1 MPWPGSSRRMKLKW
15 TRAAL
20 ADPRRILDYIGE
32 NNPQTARAPAAG
44 FRQTAEHL
52 TAHPFI
58 GRRGGLDG
66 TRERMPHR
74 NDLLTYRVSSEAVET
89 LQIWNVAQKRFH

>member
-1 MPWPGSSRRMKLKW
+1 MKLKW

-58 GRRGGLDG
+58 GRRDDVAG
-66 TRERMPHR
+66 TRERMLHR

>member
-1 MPWPGSSRRMKLKW
+1 MKLEW

-20 ADPRRILDYIGE
+20 VDLQQILDFIAHD
-32 NNPQTARAPAAG
+32 NPQAARALAAG

-58 GRRGGLDG
+58 GRRGDLEG
-66 TRERMPHR
+66 TRELMLHR
-74 NDLLTYRVSSEAVET
+74 SYLLTYRVGSEAVEI
-89 LQIWNVAQKRFH
+89 LQIWHVAQKRYH